1 MNCAEKKS
9 SPRDDASKR
18 SENIGK
24 STKDDQRTKSGA
36 DRIMKKTEDIIF
48 ALGMIAFI
56 LAVCGY
62 DGQPVICGAVS
73 MMGLSSAYLGYRRS
87 EKKKR
92 K

>member
-1 MNCAEKKS
+1 
-9 SPRDDASKR
+9 
-18 SENIGK
+18 
-24 STKDDQRTKSGA
+24 
-36 DRIMKKTEDIIF
+36 MKKTEDIIF